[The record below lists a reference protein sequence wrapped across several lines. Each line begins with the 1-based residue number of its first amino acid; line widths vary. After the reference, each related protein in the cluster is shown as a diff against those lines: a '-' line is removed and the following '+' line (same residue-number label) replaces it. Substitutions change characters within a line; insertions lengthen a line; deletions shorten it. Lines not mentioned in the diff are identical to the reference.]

1 VEPKDILFALWFFL
15 PAALANGIPVLVAKM
30 PVIDR
35 WEAPMDF
42 GKTYRGK
49 RVLGAHKT
57 WRGFIA
63 GIVTST
69 LTLWLQQLAVQ
80 HYGWAQWLT
89 SQVDYT
95 ALPTLIIGP
104 IFGAAALA
112 GDAIESFFKR
122 QRGTPPG
129 HGWFPWDQLDY
140 IIAAA
145 IATSPFVPLSL
156 WQYAWLIGFW
166 FVIHIVSTYL
176 GYLVGLRD
184 RPI

>member
-1 VEPKDILFALWFFL
+1 MLKDLLFALWFFL
-15 PAALANGIPVLVAKM
+15 PAAFANGVPVLVAKV
-30 PVIDR
+30 PQLKR
-35 WEAPMDF
+35 FEAPMDF
-42 GKTYRGK
+42 GRTYRGK
-49 RVLGAHKT
+49 RIFGAHKT

-63 GIVTST
+63 GVLTST

-80 HYGWAQWLT
+80 HFGWTQWLT
-89 SQVDYT
+89 SQVDYVN
-95 ALPTLIIGP
+95 LPTFIMGP

-140 IIAAA
+140 ILAAA
-145 IATSPFVPLSL
+145 LATSPFVPLSL
-156 WQYAWLIGFW
+156 MQYAVLIGFW
-166 FVIHIVSTYL
+166 FVMHIVSTYL
-176 GYLVGLRD
+176 GYLGGLRE

>member
-1 VEPKDILFALWFFL
+1 VPKDILFALWFFL
-15 PAALANGIPVLVAKM
+15 PAALANGVPVLVAQIPWLKKF
-30 PVIDR
+30 
-35 WEAPMDF
+35 EAPMDL

-49 RVLGAHKT
+49 RIFGAHKT

-63 GIVTST
+63 AVLTST
-69 LTLWLQQLAVQ
+69 LVLWWQQLAAQ
-80 HYGWAQWLT
+80 HFGWAQWLT
-89 SQVDYT
+89 SGEVDYAT
-95 ALPTLIIGP
+95 LPTLLMGP
-104 IFGAAALA
+104 IFGASALI
-112 GDAIESFFKR
+112 GDAVESFLKR

-156 WQYAWLIGFW
+156 WQYVWVFGFW
-166 FVIHIVSTYL
+166 FTIHIVSSYL
-176 GYLVGLRD
+176 GYLGGIKD